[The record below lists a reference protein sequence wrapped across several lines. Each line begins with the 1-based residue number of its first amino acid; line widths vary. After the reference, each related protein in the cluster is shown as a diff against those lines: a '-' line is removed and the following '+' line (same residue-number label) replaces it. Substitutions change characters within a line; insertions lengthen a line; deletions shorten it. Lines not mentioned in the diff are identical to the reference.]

1 MNHLWFGKSLK
12 EAIAAPVVFVDS
24 ENTAKFEPG
33 FDKVTHEIHFIYE
46 SITSGFLH
54 LELHL
59 LSLPPGCDR
68 GSAGSGTQT
77 GNCQTFLQRG
87 QRRGEAGR
95 LHLRRVGRQEAGQ
108 ARRLLRSS
116 HMFYLLVGSYC
127 FSNTSTVNISVSYAN
142 M

>member
-24 ENTAKFEPG
+24 NNTVNFEPG

-68 GSAGSGTQT
+68 GSDSSGTQT
-77 GNCQTFLQRG
+77 GNYRKFLQRG
-87 QRRGEAGR
+87 QRHGEAGR
-95 LHLRRVGRQEAGQ
+95 LHLRRVGRQEDGQ
-108 ARRLLRSS
+108 GRRLLRSS
-116 HMFYLLVGSYC
+116 HV
-127 FSNTSTVNISVSYAN
+127 
-142 M
+142 